1 MDGVIRNGMLE
12 LKIAERINTKFDLN
26 KIPNDELK
34 TLERINDKFD
44 LNKILNDEQLKE
56 ECFPEITKY

>member
-12 LKIAERINTKFDLN
+12 LKTAERINTKFDLN

-34 TLERINDKFD
+34 TAERINNKFD
-44 LNKILNDEQLKE
+44 LNKIPNDEQLKE
-56 ECFPEITKY
+56 ESFPKKTK